1 MGIVSSILCLGA
13 GAAVTH
19 VAARLQENAAEPGA
33 LSDRIGWAGL
43 VAPGV
48 LMQKDGSLMLGV
60 EFQGPDQTAATPR
73 DLNLLSRDLNR
84 AHLPNTDTWTL
95 NYDYVRFSVAG
106 YPAATGHARGVAG
119 FLDEERRR
127 DFSSAGRRFGGRGV
141 LTAAWTPPED
151 AEEMWS
157 RAIRKGEA
165 EAELGWGRHLA
176 LFLDEA
182 ALLVDRLGA
191 RLAVRRLT
199 SAELLSHLR
208 FCVSGLHQRVTPP
221 PVGVRLDHLLAPGR
235 WHGGTHPQIGG
246 RPVRVVT
253 WDGFPESS
261 YAGQLDS
268 LLHLQFP
275 YRWST
280 RVIPLGMQAA
290 SRAIDRDRLNWFQKR
305 KGAGQLLRESAS
317 RKERTAQQQEDD
329 QLFENSHARVMALS
343 AKDAAAANQAG
354 QVRYAHYDAAVVL
367 HGDTEAEVEARAE
380 AVLKHMSNL
389 GFNALIERDNAGE
402 ATFASFPGNGSDNV
416 RRPLLS
422 TRNVVDLL
430 PFTSVWG
437 GEAEVRSQLFPRH
450 SPALVRCDGAGATPF
465 WFNPYASG
473 DLGNTILFGA
483 PGAGK
488 STLIAF
494 LMTQWVARYAHLGAQ
509 VMGYDKGAST
519 YLATKGLGGVFR
531 DLRPGDPE
539 TAFQPLRRVDEPGEG
554 AWAVEWLELICK
566 LQGVTLTVDHR
577 AALRRAVELVA
588 AMPREARTLT
598 ALLYQ
603 IQDESRLLEEA
614 LEAYTAR
621 GLYGGIFDAVTDR
634 IATAPVETTELF
646 WLRQRGPKV
655 ELPVLDYLFHRD
667 EPRFRADRPTF
678 LWVDEAGPLLA
689 HDEFGPK
696 LAEWATTLRKYNV
709 WLLLS
714 MQTASQLLKVDELTR
729 DQILE
734 TSPVRIFC
742 PNPQAREPTS
752 AEAYR
757 TAGLNEK
764 EIDLIA
770 GAIPKRQYYVK
781 SPAGSRLFEP
791 RLSPASVALL
801 TPRSGLD
808 VDGLQAHVTEL
819 MERHGDR
826 WPAAWLR
833 EAGLDGPAADFLNVG
848 GLDENGR

>member
-1 MGIVSSILCLGA
+1 MGIVSSLLLMGA

-19 VAARLQENAAEPGA
+19 LSNRLQEDPAEPGA
-33 LSDRIGWAGL
+33 LSDRVGWAGL

-48 LMQKDGSLMLGV
+48 LMQKDASLMIGA
-60 EFQGPDQTAATPR
+60 EFLGPDKTAATPE

-84 AHLPNTDTWTL
+84 AHLPNTDSWTL
-95 NYDYVRFSVAG
+95 NYDYMRFSVTG
-106 YPAATGHARGVAG
+106 YPRRTRGIPDVAEYV
-119 FLDEERRR
+119 DAERRN
-127 DFSSAGRRFGGRGV
+127 DFSAEGRRFGGRGI
-141 LTAAWTPPED
+141 LTATWTPPAD
-151 AEEMWS
+151 SEELWS
-157 RAIRKGEA
+157 RAIRKGAA

-176 LFLDEA
+176 VFLDEA
-182 ALLVDRLGA
+182 GLLLDRLGA

-208 FCVSGLHQRVTPP
+208 FCVSGVHQRITPP
-221 PVGVRLDHLLAPGR
+221 PVGVRLDHLLAPGM
-235 WHGGTHPQIGG
+235 WHGGTHPRIGG

-253 WDGFPESS
+253 WDGFPEHSH
-261 YAGQLDS
+261 AGQLDS
-268 LLHLQFP
+268 LLHLNFP

-305 KGAGQLLRESAS
+305 KGAGQLLRESAA

-329 QLFENSHARVMALS
+329 ELFENSHARVMALS
-343 AKDAAAANQAG
+343 AKEAAAANQAG

-380 AVLKHMSNL
+380 AVLKHMSNH

-437 GEAEVRSQLFPRH
+437 GESEVRSKLFPPA

-494 LMTQWVARYAHLGAQ
+494 LMTQWVARYGHLGGQ
-509 VMGYDKGAST
+509 VLGYDKGAST

-531 DLRPGDPE
+531 DLRPGDSE

-554 AWAVEWLELICK
+554 AWAAEWVELICK
-566 LQGVTLTVDHR
+566 LQGVSLTVDHR
-577 AALRRAVELVA
+577 AAIRKAVELVA

-603 IQDESRLLEEA
+603 IQDESRLLEQA

-667 EPRFRADRPTF
+667 EPRFRADIPTF

-689 HDEFGPK
+689 HQDFGPK
-696 LAEWATTLRKYNV
+696 LADWATTRRKYNV

-714 MQTASQLLKVDELTR
+714 MQAASQLLKVDELTR

-734 TSPVRIFC
+734 ASPVRIFC
-742 PNPQAREPTS
+742 PNPQARESTS

-757 TAGLNEK
+757 AAGLNEK

-770 GAIPKRQYYVK
+770 SAIPKRQYYIK

-791 RLSPASVALL
+791 RLSPAAVALL
-801 TPRSGLD
+801 TPRAGLD
-808 VDGLQAHVTEL
+808 TDGLQAHVTKLVEH
-819 MERHGDR
+819 HGRR
-826 WPAAWLR
+826 WPAVWLQ
-833 EAGLDGPAADFLNVG
+833 EAGLDGPAREFLKMG
-848 GLDENGR
+848 GYDENER